1 MAIPRFA
8 NAIANLVNSAAQGI
22 SSNAKSAKSGGASR
36 GNLRQQVSE
45 SASSK
50 PKAKKRSSSKSKEP
64 DYGKQA
70 QDILDRYSQQQ
81 EESKTGQA
89 DEAADNLSSF
99 ENEETEEQ
107 QKEEEKQ
114 NNTITD
120 AEDMFLADFNTY
132 SKNNLGGMGLYDFLE
147 VDPNSQEDYDMWQAF
162 WDDPAMG
169 RYYGEEKQQYG
180 DFDAYWNAMT
190 GNTIDDIMASKDLQR
205 QYFNNTG
212 GDSMLQI
219 MQGVANA
226 GFIPE
231 IMGDEWQQED
241 LQNLYANDRDLS
253 ALTMMYQ
260 YGMNGVLDD
269 DSGLDLET
277 DPLAIAKL
285 NDYLQLGNMQFGYGD
300 GYETKVGDVP
310 EYTESIYVDPSAY
323 QRSVDEGLAS
333 VPGYGLPDLGI
344 RALMNERYGTGY
356 QLRPGVE
363 DLYSQYSSTDED
375 EEEA

>member
-1 MAIPRFA
+1 MPRFA

-22 SSNAKSAKSGGASR
+22 NNSAKSAKGGGASR
-36 GNLRQQVSE
+36 GNLRQQISE
-45 SASSK
+45 SAASK
-50 PKAKKRSSSKSKEP
+50 PKAKKQAPAKPKEP
-64 DYGKQA
+64 DYGAQA
-70 QDILDRYSQQQ
+70 QRIMEKYRQDKD
-81 EESKTGQA
+81 ESKTGQA
-89 DEAADNLSSF
+89 DEAADNLNDF
-99 ENEETEEQ
+99 ENNETEEQ
-107 QKEEEKQ
+107 QQEKEKQ

-147 VDPNSQEDYDMWQAF
+147 VDPDSQEDYDMWQAF

-169 RYYGEEKQQYG
+169 RYYGEQKQKYG
-180 DFDAYWNAMT
+180 DFDTYWNAMT

-219 MQGVANA
+219 MQGVANE

-231 IMGDEWQQED
+231 IMGDEWQQQD
-241 LQNLYANDRDLS
+241 LENLYSSDRDLA

-300 GYETKVGDVP
+300 GYETKVGDIP

-323 QRSVDEGLAS
+323 QRSVDEGLSS

-344 RALMNERYGTGY
+344 RALMNKRYGTGY